1 MNLSIKPKMREVL
14 KRNELKARGV
24 RTEARCLVFALAAI
38 ACLVPAS
45 TLAGE
50 EPSGKISGQMIGD
63 YYAIVSNHDPG
74 LEKQNGFWFRRI
86 YLKYDQGLT
95 EGFSIRARL
104 EFSSPGD
111 FKTNAKLEPNLKDGY
126 LKWTR
131 GDHRILFGLSPTP
144 TWSRVEGVY
153 GYRSVEKTSLDL
165 HKLGSSRD
173 FGLSLGGALGSG
185 KKLHYHF
192 MIGNGSGTGSE
203 TNKDKKIYLSLA
215 VKPVKGLTVEVYG
228 DWENRPGDTDRST
241 VQVFTGYE
249 AEAGRFGLQF
259 GRQTRKGGP
268 GVSNLDL
275 EILSLFGAG
284 RFTEKVWGFVRFDR
298 MFDKNPD
305 GNKISYIPFDPTA
318 KSNFIVS
325 GIDMMPIPKVHI
337 IPNVEFIVYDKMNN
351 VRPDADVFLRLTTH
365 FKF

>member
-1 MNLSIKPKMREVL
+1 MNPRVNLSIKPKMREVL
-14 KRNELKARGV
+14 KRTQLNARGM
-24 RTEARCLVFALAAI
+24 RTEARCLVSGLAAL

-45 TLAGE
+45 TYAAE

-63 YYAIVSNHDPG
+63 YYAIVSNHDPS

-86 YLKYDQGLT
+86 YLTYDKGLT
-95 EGFSIRARL
+95 EGFSIRARM

-144 TWSRVEGVY
+144 TWSRVEGIY

-165 HKLGSSRD
+165 QKLGSSRD

-192 MIGNGSGTGSE
+192 MVGNGSGTGSE

-241 VQVFTGYE
+241 VQVLTGYE

-268 GVSNLDL
+268 GTSNLNL

-284 RFTEKVWGFVRFDR
+284 IFTEKVWGFVRFDR

-305 GNKISYIPFDPTA
+305 GNKISL
-318 KSNFIVS
+318 
-325 GIDMMPIPKVHI
+325 GIIYESKHH
-337 IPNVEFIVYDKMNN
+337 NAYYTFE
-351 VRPDADVFLRLTTH
+351 
-365 FKF
+365 